1 MTGADGTAV
10 GFVGL
15 GHMGHPMARNLAA
28 AGFPLTVFDLRGD
41 VASGFAKEHGT
52 RAAADLADLFEASDV
67 VITMLPN
74 GSAVREAVTAGL
86 TGVSDGAG
94 RLLVDM
100 SSSAPHET
108 RTLAAVALQHGYGL
122 VDAPVSGGVVRAESG
137 DLSILAGGDAA
148 AVDRCEPLFAVMG
161 RETFRVGP
169 VGAGHAMKAL
179 NNVMSGAGLL
189 LAAETILVGR
199 KYGLTPEVMLDV
211 LNASTGMNHA
221 TKTKIAQ
228 FVLSGTYASG
238 FALDLMV
245 KDLATAGGIARE
257 AGTPYL
263 MGALVTSIW
272 ELARQQVPPGSDQMQ
287 LVRWLEDL
295 AGIRLGP
302 DEAPTG

>member
-1 MTGADGTAV
+1 MSPVV

-28 AGFPLTVFDLRGD
+28 AGFDMVVFDLDRD
-41 VASGFAKEHGT
+41 ACAGFAESHGAT
-52 RAAADLADLFEASDV
+52 AGGDAGAVFRAADT

-74 GSAVREAVTAGL
+74 GRAVRAVAEAGIAAVPEGR
-86 TGVSDGAG
+86 G
-94 RLLVDM
+94 RLIVDM

-108 RTLAAVALQHGYGL
+108 AELARTAAAHGYAV
-122 VDAPVSGGVVRAESG
+122 VDAPVSGGVGRAETG
-137 DLSILAGGDAA
+137 DLSILAGGAGAD
-148 AVDRCEPLFAVMG
+148 VDRCEPIFEVLG

-179 NNVMSGAGLL
+179 NNVMSAAGLL

-199 KYGLTPEVMLDV
+199 RYGLEPEVMLKV

-221 TKTKIAQ
+221 TQTKIAQ
-228 FVLSGTYASG
+228 YVLSGTYASG

-245 KDLATAGGIARE
+245 KDLATAGGIARA
-257 AGTPYL
+257 AGAPYL
-263 MGALVTSIW
+263 MGSAVTSVW
-272 ELARQQVPPGSDQMQ
+272 ELAGAQLPPGADQMR

-295 AGIRLGP
+295 AGTRLGP
-302 DEAPTG
+302 

>member
-1 MTGADGTAV
+1 MTGGGTAV

-15 GHMGHPMARNLAA
+15 GHMGHPMARNLAG

-41 VASGFAKEHGT
+41 AASEFAKDNGA
-52 RAAADLADLFEASDV
+52 RAADDLADLFRASDV

-74 GSAVREAVTAGL
+74 GSAVRDAVTAGL
-86 TGVSDGAG
+86 AGAPEGAG

-108 RTLAAVALQHGYGL
+108 EALATVARRHGYGL
-122 VDAPVSGGVVRAESG
+122 VDAPVSGGVIRAESG

-148 AVDRCEPLFAVMG
+148 AVDRCGPLFAAMG

-179 NNVMSGAGLL
+179 NNLMSGAGLL
-189 LAAETILVGR
+189 LAAETILAGR
-199 KYGLTPEVMLDV
+199 KYGLAPEVMLDV

-228 FVLSGTYASG
+228 YVLSGTYASG

-245 KDLATAGGIARE
+245 KDLATAGGLARQ

-263 MGALVTSIW
+263 MGSLVTSIW

-287 LVRWLEDL
+287 LVRWLENL
-295 AGIRLGP
+295 AGTRLGP
-302 DEAPTG
+302 ADAPTG